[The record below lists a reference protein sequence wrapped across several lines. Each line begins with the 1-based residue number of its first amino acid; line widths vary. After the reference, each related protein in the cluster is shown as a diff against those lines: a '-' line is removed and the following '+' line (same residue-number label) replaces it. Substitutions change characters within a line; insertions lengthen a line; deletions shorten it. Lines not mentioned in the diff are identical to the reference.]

1 MTAARLLDGTSA
13 PEEVRRED
21 DEILRQLQSTQARIS
36 IWNLLASSNTHK
48 DALTIALSQIKVETT
63 ITRRD

>member
-21 DEILRQLQSTQARIS
+21 RYVVALGSLEAHKGRVVD
-36 IWNLLASSNTHK
+36 SSH
-48 DALTIALSQIKVETT
+48 S
-63 ITRRD
+63 